1 MQNDE
6 KQPAA
11 ASPIEP
17 VVSAANRTI
26 LDIFHQSAD
35 CGIPP
40 HWCVQYRDEDSAFVD
55 YEYFSSWTKANEYAM
70 QYGYND

>member
-1 MQNDE
+1 MTKPENKTSCSNPVE
-6 KQPAA
+6 R
-11 ASPIEP
+11 

-55 YEYFSSWTKANEYAM
+55 YEYFSSWTEANEYAM